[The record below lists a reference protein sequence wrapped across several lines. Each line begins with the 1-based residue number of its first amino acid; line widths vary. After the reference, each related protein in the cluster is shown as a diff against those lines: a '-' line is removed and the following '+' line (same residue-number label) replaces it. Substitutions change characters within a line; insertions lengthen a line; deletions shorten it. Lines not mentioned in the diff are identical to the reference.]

1 MWPQKSLAPKRQ
13 ALPSHQALR
22 LLAIAILLVTLLFF
36 TLALSLLA
44 LLTLLTLL
52 ALSGLNR
59 TLGGLLLLSHVAFF
73 LVFVHALTALIFHLV
88 AVVHCISFEYG
99 LQSNWMEMDSG
110 VLPEMQQQPS
120 NREHPPP
127 RDLRILTDYFGKVC
141 PKLKQDKVNEC
152 PPAFPLPERRK

>member
-44 LLTLLTLL
+44 LLTLL

-59 TLGGLLLLSHVAFF
+59 ALRGLLLLSHVAFF

-88 AVVHCISFEYG
+88 PVVHCFSFEYG
-99 LQSNWMEMDSG
+99 LQSNWMEMDFG

-127 RDLRILTDYFGKVC
+127 RHLRILTDYFGKVC

-152 PPAFPLPERRK
+152 PPAFLPPERRK